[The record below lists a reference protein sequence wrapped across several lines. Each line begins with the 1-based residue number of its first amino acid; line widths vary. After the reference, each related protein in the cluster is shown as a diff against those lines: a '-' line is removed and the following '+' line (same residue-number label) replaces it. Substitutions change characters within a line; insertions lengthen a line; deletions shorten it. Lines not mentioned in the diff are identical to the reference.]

1 MKNKNSKPL
10 VSNLSFKIDMTEFKG
25 LVTLLLPRPTRFCNL
40 HTNDMPKSDNVQ
52 DKSVSG

>member
-25 LVTLLLPRPTRFCNL
+25 LVTLLLPRPTRFGNL
-40 HTNDMPKSDNVQ
+40 H
-52 DKSVSG
+52 